1 MFVKNLNRFNKK
13 IGVKTMK
20 ESRSSSPSGPLG
32 TPRAQ
37 AVLQLLVAAYLFYL
51 VYESLRDLAAGAL
64 AIPLAVVVGSCLL
77 FGVCALFLTVRNVK
91 ILWQLGKKSQYN
103 SGFVHRQASGP
114 RPRQAAR
121 SPGCRRAGVPVG
133 SRRPAPLCRAA
144 CRRPASPLGEGNCL
158 WATCEKKPAE
168 IREKR

>member
-37 AVLQLLVAAYLFYL
+37 AILQLLVAAYLFYL

-64 AIPLAVVVGSCLL
+64 VIPLAVVVGSCLL

-91 ILWQLGKKSQYN
+91 ILWQLGKKIQ
-103 SGFVHRQASGP
+103 
-114 RPRQAAR
+114 
-121 SPGCRRAGVPVG
+121 
-133 SRRPAPLCRAA
+133 
-144 CRRPASPLGEGNCL
+144 
-158 WATCEKKPAE
+158 
-168 IREKR
+168 